1 MYMSHIKAAAS
12 LIQDLNCGRCSHTKI
27 INGGKFLSS
36 VQSLFSR
43 FFTESAKENFDI
55 MDNDFKERLSRYVSP
70 ENLPIEYGG
79 TLPTL
84 KWAMSRM
91 NSIFWHCQFSQL
103 TNLSPRLI
111 SCKNIILTCNPKI
124 KWNKRKRLPIENGT
138 FINYSSNYF
147 GVCNTV
153 IFYF

>member
-1 MYMSHIKAAAS
+1 MNLKKVSVEQFSRYCVFESDRGARRSKPCTDEVTVIVDFRGFGFSQMYMSHIKAAAS

-55 MDNDFKERLSRYVSP
+55 MGNDFKERLSRYISP

-79 TLPTL
+79 TLPTF
-84 KWAMSRM
+84 K
-91 NSIFWHCQFSQL
+91 
-103 TNLSPRLI
+103 
-111 SCKNIILTCNPKI
+111 
-124 KWNKRKRLPIENGT
+124 
-138 FINYSSNYF
+138 
-147 GVCNTV
+147 
-153 IFYF
+153 